1 MPVWM
6 NTYEYGMSAYVYIG
20 DNMFF
25 GSEGH
30 GSSAP
35 KKVLGFLLPATAPQ
49 GLSALSGSS
58 TYGGW
63 LRNPPPSWDG

>member
-1 MPVWM
+1 MYACM
-6 NTYEYGMSAYVYIG
+6 HVYIG